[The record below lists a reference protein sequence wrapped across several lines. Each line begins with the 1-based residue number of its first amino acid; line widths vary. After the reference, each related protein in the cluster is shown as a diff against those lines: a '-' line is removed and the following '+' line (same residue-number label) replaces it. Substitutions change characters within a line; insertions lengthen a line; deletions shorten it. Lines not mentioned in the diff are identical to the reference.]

1 MLDLFDLMTPR
12 VVVISE
18 KSYNERKRRDLL
30 ERRSRYQDYVKTYK
44 AAIREIDEAVSRL
57 NEECGLNSNE
67 HK

>member
-44 AAIREIDEAVSRL
+44 AAIREIDEAVSML